1 MNTPRRSARTRSL
14 LIASLIAIPLLSATG
29 WEAAGK
35 RWWAHVQF
43 LASDELEGRLTGK
56 EGYRKAADYVATQ
69 FKAYGL
75 VPAGTKGYFQ
85 PVRFEV
91 QRVIAAKSTL
101 TLVRDQR
108 QPLVLGEDAILGSRL
123 PQPKSVSAPLVFV
136 GYGLHIPDVGYDDL
150 AGQDLKGKIL
160 VYLNGGPGNIAGPL
174 KANARAAQEFW
185 KAVQNAGAVGVLTI
199 PNPKSMDIPWSR
211 MALAASQAGMR
222 LADPALQDSKGPIF
236 TATLNPAHAGEVFAG
251 SGHTLPELLALADA
265 AKPLPRFPL
274 VGSIEAN
281 VSTETEQVESPNVVG
296 ILPGVDPRLKS
307 EYVVVSAHLDHV
319 GVGEPI
325 NGDRIYNGAMD
336 DASGVATILDVA
348 QSLHDSHAQLKRS
361 VLFIA
366 VCGEEKGLLGS
377 RYFAGHPTV
386 PAGAL
391 VADLNTDMFLPIFPL
406 NNITVWGLE
415 ESTLGDDIRAVAESM
430 DVYVHPDQQPDRNI
444 FIRSDQYSFIRQGVP
459 AIANGFAP
467 RPGTAEEQQLK
478 DWLTMR
484 YHAPSDDINQPV
496 DLVAAARFNQLLLD
510 LTERVANAPTRPQW
524 KETSFF
530 RRFAKTQ

>member
-1 MNTPRRSARTRSL
+1 MRTRL
-14 LIASLIAIPLLSATG
+14 LFIASLIAIPLFSATD
-29 WEAAGK
+29 WESAGK

-43 LASDELEGRLTGK
+43 LASDELEGRLTGS
-56 EGYRKAADYVATQ
+56 EGYRKAADYVAKQ

-75 VPAGTKGYFQ
+75 APAGTKGYFQ

-91 QRVIAAKSTL
+91 QRVIASKSTL

-108 QPLVLGEDAILGSRL
+108 QSLSLGEDALLGSRL
-123 PQPKSVSAPLVFV
+123 PQPKSVSAALVFV
-136 GYGLHIPDVGYDDL
+136 GYGLHIPDVDYDDL
-150 AGQDLKGKIL
+150 AGQNLKSKVL
-160 VYLNGGPGNIAGPL
+160 VYINGGPGNIAGPL
-174 KANARAAQEFW
+174 KANARAPQEFW
-185 KAVQNAGAVGVLTI
+185 KAVQHAGAVGVISI

-211 MALAASQAGMR
+211 MSLAASQAGMR
-222 LADPALQDSKGPIF
+222 LADPAFQDTKGPIF
-236 TATLNPAHAGEVFAG
+236 TATLNPAHADQFFAG
-251 SGHTLPELLALADA
+251 SGHTFAELLALADA
-265 AKPLPRFPL
+265 SKPLPRFPL
-274 VGSIEAN
+274 VGSIDAT
-281 VSTETEQVESPNVVG
+281 VTVETERVESPNVVG
-296 ILPGVDPRLKS
+296 VFPGVDPRLKN

-336 DASGVATILDVA
+336 DASGVATILEIA
-348 QSLHDSHAQLKRS
+348 QSLHDSHAQLRRS

-386 PAGAL
+386 PAGAM

-406 NNITVWGLE
+406 NNLTVWGLA
-415 ESTLGDDIRAVAESM
+415 ESTLGDDIRAVAEPM
-430 DVYVHPDQQPDRNI
+430 DVHVHPDQQPDRNI

-467 RPGTAEEQQLK
+467 LPGTPEEQLSK
-478 DWLTMR
+478 DWLKNR

-496 DLVAAARFNQLLLD
+496 DLVAAARFNQLMLN
-510 LTERVANAPTRPQW
+510 LTERVADAPTRPQW

-530 RRFAKTQ
+530 RRFAQNQ

>member
-1 MNTPRRSARTRSL
+1 MNTSCRIKHVRVP
-14 LIASLIAIPLLSATG
+14 LIAALIAIPLLAATD

-43 LASDELEGRLTGK
+43 LASDELEGRLTGS
-56 EGYRKAADYVATQ
+56 EGYRKAADYVAKQ
-69 FKAYGL
+69 FKTYGL
-75 VPAGTKGYFQ
+75 EPAGTKGYFQ

-91 QRVIAAKSTL
+91 QHVISSKSTL
-101 TLVRDQR
+101 VLVRDQR

-123 PQPKSVSAPLVFV
+123 PQPKSISAPLVFV

-150 AGQDLKGKIL
+150 AAQDLKGKIL
-160 VYLNGGPGNIAGPL
+160 VYLAGGPSNIAGPL
-174 KANARAAQEFW
+174 KANARSAQEFW
-185 KAVQNAGAVGVLTI
+185 KAVQHAGAVGVISI

-222 LADPALQDSKGPIF
+222 LADPALQDTKGPLF
-236 TATLNPAHAGEVFAG
+236 TATLNPARADQVFAG
-251 SGHTLPELLALADA
+251 SGHTLTELLTLAAA

-274 VGSIEAN
+274 VGSIQAT
-281 VSTETEQVESPNVVG
+281 VTTETDQVESPNVVG
-296 ILPGVDPRLKS
+296 IFPGTDPRLKN

-336 DASGVATILDVA
+336 DASGVATILEVA

-386 PAGAL
+386 PAGAM

-415 ESTLGDDIRAVAESM
+415 ESTLGDDIRAVAEPM
-430 DVYVHPDQQPDRNI
+430 DVHVHPDQQPDRNL

-467 RPGTAEEQQLK
+467 RPGTPEEQQFK
-478 DWLTMR
+478 DWLKNR
-484 YHAPSDDINQPV
+484 YHAPSDDVNQPV
-496 DLVAAARFNQLLLD
+496 DLVAAARFNQLLLS
-510 LTERVANAPTRPQW
+510 LTERVADAPARPQW
-524 KETSFF
+524 KATSFF
-530 RRFAKTQ
+530 RRFAQSQ